1 MKVSEVLDKLKI
13 GDTVWVKAKVIEV
26 DQDYDIDPIAI
37 NFFSDEFWL
46 NKKDEISLIEP
57 KSELVEVPQ
66 FVADWYEA
74 NKDDLEQALY
84 ETTIEI
90 SEKGTKNE
98 FEDWFIDGSTDSYEI
113 LIRMKDGY
121 TVKQEPKYIVKLP
134 MVNWN
139 DEASELQ
146 DDFAFLIL
154 DITSDETRISGSDKD
169 FKTWIARLTER
180 EIKSIDER
188 YWAFAVP
195 VDGSVEEA

>member
-1 MKVSEVLDKLKI
+1 MPSIIAKFIKENSDPIFEICAWSDHYGSDGRTCGDPELSIVLDWYGSNTK
-13 GDTVWVKAKVIEV
+13 
-26 DQDYDIDPIAI
+26 
-37 NFFSDEFWL
+37 EF
-46 NKKDEISLIEP
+46 
-57 KSELVEVPQ
+57 
-66 FVADWYEA
+66 YEA
-74 NKDDLEQALY
+74 VVN
-84 ETTIEI
+84 
-90 SEKGTKNE
+90 
-98 FEDWFIDGSTDSYEI
+98 
-113 LIRMKDGY
+113 GY

-195 VDGSVEEA
+195 VDGSVEEV